1 MKQLEKYSSFQELK
15 SDKMSDDLSVVRER
29 EINTYGDRVYV
40 LGVRMG
46 DKGRSDTKI
55 YPKKS

>member
-29 EINTYGDRVYV
+29 EIKELYSLLQGAADSV
-40 LGVRMG
+40 
-46 DKGRSDTKI
+46 KSDTKI